1 MRPQSHI
8 EPARDGG
15 HETGL
20 SLYERVANLLGL
32 RSHVRSDVDLI
43 ERLEKGLPAAAVH
56 ALRSRAGLTD
66 EETYALIAPR
76 RTLQRRETLRQPLSP
91 EEADRAVRIARIIA
105 RAQHVF
111 DARPDYASEWLRT
124 PHPAIGG
131 RTAMQALAS
140 ESGALAVED
149 ILIGIEYGM
158 FG

>member
-1 MRPQSHI
+1 MRPESRI
-8 EPARDGG
+8 EPDGEHG
-15 HETGL
+15 HGL

-32 RSHVRSDVDLI
+32 RAHVRSEVDLI
-43 ERLEKGLPAAAVH
+43 ERLEKGLPAAAVQT
-56 ALRSRAGLTD
+56 LRSRAGLSD

-76 RTLQRRETLRQPLSP
+76 RTLQRRETLRQSLSP
-91 EEADRAVRIARIIA
+91 EEADRAVRIARITA
-105 RAQHVF
+105 RAQYVF
-111 DARPDYASEWLRT
+111 DARPEYASEWLRT

-149 ILIGIEYGM
+149 LLIGIEYGM

>member
-1 MRPQSHI
+1 MRPQSRI
-8 EPARDGG
+8 EPVGG
-15 HETGL
+15 HEHGL

-32 RSHVRSDVDLI
+32 RAQVRSEVDLI
-43 ERLEKGLPAAAVH
+43 ERLEKGLPAAAVQT
-56 ALRSRAGLTD
+56 LRSRAGLTD

-91 EEADRAVRIARIIA
+91 EEADRAVRIARITA
-105 RAQHVF
+105 RAQYVF
-111 DARPDYASEWLRT
+111 DARPEYASEWLRT

-149 ILIGIEYGM
+149 LLIGIEYGM

>member
-1 MRPQSHI
+1 MRPQSRI
-8 EPARDGG
+8 EPAPRGAHDR
-15 HETGL
+15 GL

-32 RSHVRSDVDLI
+32 KSHVRSEVELI
-43 ERLEKGLPAAAVH
+43 ERLEKGLPVGAVH

-66 EETYALIAPR
+66 EEAYALIAPR
-76 RTLQRRETLRQPLSP
+76 RTLQRRETLRQSLSP
-91 EEADRAVRIARIIA
+91 EEADRAVRIARITA
-105 RAQHVF
+105 RAQYVF
-111 DARPDYASEWLRT
+111 DARPDYAFEWLRT